1 MEKKSHVTQQLNSLI
16 LNLLWERMQPFS
28 PVPSTW
34 TAYKKNN
41 KQLALFLFHLFC
53 FSCLSACFYFIYLF
67 IYKRY

>member
-53 FSCLSACFYFIYLF
+53 FSCLFACFYFIYLF